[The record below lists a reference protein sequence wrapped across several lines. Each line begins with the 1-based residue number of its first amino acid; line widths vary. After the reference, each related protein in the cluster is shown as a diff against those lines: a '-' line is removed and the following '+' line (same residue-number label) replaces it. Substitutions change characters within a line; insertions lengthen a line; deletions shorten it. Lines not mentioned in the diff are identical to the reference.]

1 MYSATPAF
9 TLSVCCC
16 ADHLFWT
23 QVKAVGSLK
32 RLVKKP
38 LKGWCLTLCW
48 PPNQLTHL
56 QNTVHIFGA
65 GELSHKLS
73 NRATGGEYRGCL
85 FFLFYFMQ
93 LFFEVWTHNYSFCW
107 DFQQLLS
114 FRDGKVAFFLS
125 PAISGWSIV
134 TNLYV
139 LVTWT
144 RSIKPLRPS
153 DVCWDG
159 VGADTKLGMA
169 HPCCWKTPCGQWEQ
183 PGQGW
188 SWEPRALCW
197 PNLKHGDISMA
208 LVFASRS
215 LLILSV

>member
-56 QNTVHIFGA
+56 QNTAHIFGA
-65 GELSHKLS
+65 GELSHKLT
-73 NRATGGEYRGCL
+73 NRATGGEHRGCL

-114 FRDGKVAFFLS
+114 FRDGKVAFFFCHLQFQAEVLW
-125 PAISGWSIV
+125 PTSIF
-134 TNLYV
+134 L
-139 LVTWT
+139 W
-144 RSIKPLRPS
+144 
-153 DVCWDG
+153 
-159 VGADTKLGMA
+159 LG
-169 HPCCWKTPCGQWEQ
+169 PDP
-183 PGQGW
+183 
-188 SWEPRALCW
+188 
-197 PNLKHGDISMA
+197 
-208 LVFASRS
+208 
-215 LLILSV
+215 